1 MFNPTEKDE
10 RQYLESVKDLIKDT
24 LYKTDNHLSD
34 RAKELKDSKE
44 YLYEN
49 KDAMDRME
57 KEAVRYSITSI
68 AIMGQAQADKRK
80 RIQKLLDSP
89 WFGRI
94 DFSANTDNNRLPVY
108 IGLYSFF
115 DEEQNSNIIHDWR
128 APISSMYYDFE
139 LGPANYEAPSGK
151 ISGKVLLKRQY
162 RIRKGA
168 MEFMLENSM
177 NIHDDILQQELS
189 KASDQKMKNIVAT
202 IQRDQN
208 TIIRNESSRT
218 LIIQGVAGSGKTS
231 IALHRIAFL
240 LYRFRENLSS
250 KEILIISPNKVFAD
264 YISNVLP
271 ELGEERIP
279 EMGMEELASQIL
291 DNKIKFQTF
300 SEQVASLLEKQDESF
315 IERIKFKSSYELM
328 SKLDKYI
335 THINN
340 NQFKA
345 ADIWIRKNF
354 VPAWFIQERWES
366 YHRLPPIKR
375 FASITRDI
383 EENIRFYYKYEIDTQ
398 ERNTIKKTVT
408 GMFKASSLLEHYQL
422 FWDWIERPDLFKK
435 VQRSKLEY
443 SDVFPLA
450 YLKIKLEG
458 YSAYEKVKHLL
469 IDEMQDYT
477 PIQYAVLSRLFP
489 CKKTILGDENQSVN
503 PFSSSNAE
511 IIQRVY
517 PESDTVFLNKSY
529 RSTYEISTF
538 AQNISKNKNF
548 VAIERHGEKPDVLV
562 FDSAKEEI
570 KQIIAWINDF
580 KGYPDHQSLGII
592 CKTSKLAEDLY
603 NQLLK
608 ETPNIQL
615 IASDSSA
622 FSKGVVVTTT
632 HTVKGLEFDRVI
644 VPQANNKNY
653 STPMDK
659 GMLYVA
665 CTRAMHRLHI
675 SYTNKTSRF
684 LLFEKTY
691 E

>member
-1 MFNPTEKDE
+1 MINPTQKDE
-10 RQYLESVKDLIKDT
+10 RIYLESVKDIINDT
-24 LYKTDNHLSD
+24 LKKTDNLLNEQTQ
-34 RAKELKDSKE
+34 ELKDSKE

-68 AIMGQAQADKRK
+68 AIMGQARVDKRN

-94 DFSANTDNNRLPVY
+94 DFSSNSDKKRLSVY

-115 DEEQNSNIIHDWR
+115 DEEQNTNIIHDWR

-139 LGPANYEAPSGK
+139 LGAAHYDAPFGK
-151 ISGKVLLKRQY
+151 IDGTVLLKRQY
-162 RIRKGA
+162 RIRKGV

-279 EMGMEELASQIL
+279 EMGMEELANQIL
-291 DNKIKFQTF
+291 DNKVKFQTF
-300 SEQVASLLEKQDESF
+300 SEQVASLLEEQDESF
-315 IERIKFKSSYELM
+315 IERIKFKSSHDFM
-328 SKLDKYI
+328 IQLDKYI
-335 THINN
+335 THVNN

-345 ADIWIRKNF
+345 SDIWIRKIF
-354 VPAWFIQERWES
+354 VPSWFIQERWES

-375 FASITRDI
+375 FAAITRDI
-383 EENIRFYYKYEIDTQ
+383 EENIKIYYKYEIDTQ
-398 ERNTIKKTVT
+398 ERNLIKKTVT
-408 GMFKASSLLEHYQL
+408 GMFKATSLQEHYQL
-422 FWDWIERPDLFKK
+422 FWDWLEKPDLFKK

-443 SDVFPLA
+443 SDVFPQV

-458 YSAYEKVKHLL
+458 YTTFEKVKHLL

-503 PFSSSNAE
+503 PFSSSNPE
-511 IIQRVY
+511 IIQRVF
-517 PESDTVFLNKSY
+517 PESETVFLHKSY
-529 RSTYEISTF
+529 RSTYEISNFT
-538 AQNISKNKNF
+538 QNISKSKNF
-548 VAIERHGEKPDVLV
+548 IAIERHGEKPDVLV
-562 FDSAKEEI
+562 FDSTQDEI
-570 KQIIAWINDF
+570 KQIIAWIKEF
-580 KGYPDHQSLGII
+580 ESFPDHQSLGII
-592 CKTSKLAEDLY
+592 CKTTQQADDLYKKLA
-603 NQLLK
+603 K
-608 ETPNIQL
+608 EVPNISL
-615 IASDSSA
+615 ITSNSSA
-622 FSKGVVVTTT
+622 FSKGVVVTTA

-644 VPQANNKNY
+644 VPQANDKNY
-653 STPMDK
+653 NTPMDK

-665 CTRAMHRLHI
+665 CTRAMHRLHV
-675 SYTNKTSRF
+675 SYTNKISRF
-684 LLFEKTY
+684 LFLRE
-691 E
+691 